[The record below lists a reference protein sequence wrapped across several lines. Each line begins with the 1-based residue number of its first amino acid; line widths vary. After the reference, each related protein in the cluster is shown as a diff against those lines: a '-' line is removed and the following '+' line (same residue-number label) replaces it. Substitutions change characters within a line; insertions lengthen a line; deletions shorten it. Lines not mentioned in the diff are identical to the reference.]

1 MARPPAGIGKFAWV
15 VLVFLA
21 FSISLYAF
29 AYVIVGEPMYP
40 RELAA
45 SFLARPWGIN
55 PHALLGGTGLLLG
68 AVQFHPRLR
77 RSLRVHRLLGRL
89 YVVSCLVTGSAGMY
103 MAAYSYG
110 GWITHLG
117 FGSLGAL
124 LLFTTMMG
132 FLAVRRGD
140 VDRHRQW
147 MVRSYALMFAAV
159 TLRLELPLLS
169 SQLGFLEGYRIVSWL
184 CWIPNVVV
192 AETIVYFSPK
202 TASATASFVPVRE
215 PAA

>member
-1 MARPPAGIGKFAWV
+1 MARAPVGVGKFGWA
-15 VLVFLA
+15 VLLFFTA
-21 FSISLYAF
+21 PIALYAF

-40 RELAA
+40 RGLAA

-55 PHALLGGTGLLLG
+55 PHALFGGTGLLLG

-77 RSLRVHRLLGRL
+77 RSLRVHRLLGRV

-110 GWITHLG
+110 GWTTHLG
-117 FGSLGAL
+117 FGSLGVL
-124 LLFTTMMG
+124 LVFTTVMG

-140 VDRHRQW
+140 IDQHRQW

-184 CWIPNVVV
+184 CWIPNAVI
-192 AETIVYFSPK
+192 AEGILYSSRTA
-202 TASATASFVPVRE
+202 ASATAFASVRE
-215 PAA
+215 TAA

>member
-1 MARPPAGIGKFAWV
+1 MARPPVGVGKFAWAALGFFAV
-15 VLVFLA
+15 PIA
-21 FSISLYAF
+21 LYAF

-40 RELAA
+40 PPLAA

-55 PHALLGGTGLLLG
+55 PHALFGGTGLLLG

-77 RSLRVHRLLGRL
+77 RALRVHRLLGRV
-89 YVVSCLVTGSAGMY
+89 YVISCLVTGSAGMY

-124 LLFTTMMG
+124 LLFTTVMG
-132 FLAVRRGD
+132 FLAVRRGEID
-140 VDRHRQW
+140 QHRQW
-147 MVRSYALMFAAV
+147 MIRSYALLFAAV

-169 SQLGFLEGYRIVSWL
+169 SALGFLEGYRIVSWL
-184 CWIPNVVV
+184 CWIPNLVV
-192 AETIVYFSPK
+192 AEAIVISNRLDVVND
-202 TASATASFVPVRE
+202 SARAVFE
-215 PAA
+215 